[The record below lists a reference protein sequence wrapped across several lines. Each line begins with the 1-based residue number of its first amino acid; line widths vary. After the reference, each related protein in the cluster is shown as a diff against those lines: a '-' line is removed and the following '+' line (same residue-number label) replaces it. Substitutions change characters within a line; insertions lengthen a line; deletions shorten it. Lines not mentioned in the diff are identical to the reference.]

1 MLCLSIR
8 VAFRNFERVVRTP
21 YDHGHIAIF
30 NEDKKTLIDFS
41 SSRSLPIMETQFPSG
56 VVYAPSL
63 PPNRQLSTPSSS
75 NSQSYQLPQPPLSN
89 SQTLPSLLSQ
99 SYTQGFG
106 NDPFG
111 QRTQAPQPSFVP
123 ATTPGVSHAATYPIY
138 APTVIPS
145 YTGQQ
150 NPYAQPTRSFQ
161 SSHVYSSQ
169 PSPTQAYQAYTPSV
183 PLQTRRPELRPMPA
197 GGLNEQPQLSSHQKG
212 MSTSNSVPLQN
223 NREPQP
229 THVVGS
235 QGRRGV
241 LPSAVGR
248 PPAIG
253 NGTLTGPKPA
263 TIPPKD
269 AEGKFP
275 CPYCTKN
282 YQHAKHLK
290 RHLLRRKFETAL
302 SLFILLKKV

>member
-1 MLCLSIR
+1 
-8 VAFRNFERVVRTP
+8 
-21 YDHGHIAIF
+21 
-30 NEDKKTLIDFS
+30 
-41 SSRSLPIMETQFPSG
+41 MEPQFPSG

-75 NSQSYQLPQPPLSN
+75 NPPSYQLPQPSLSN
-89 SQTLPSLLSQ
+89 SQTLPSLQSQ
-99 SYTQGFG
+99 SCTHGFG

-111 QRTQAPQPSFVP
+111 QRTQAPQPSFAP
-123 ATTPGVSHAATYPIY
+123 ANAPTVSHAATFPVY
-138 APTVIPS
+138 APTIMPS

-161 SSHVYSSQ
+161 SSQTYSSQ
-169 PSPTQAYQAYTPSV
+169 PSPAQAYQTYNPSV
-183 PLQTRRPELRPMPA
+183 PLPTRRPELRPMPA
-197 GGLNEQPQLSSHQKG
+197 GGLHEQPQLSSYPKG
-212 MSTSNSVPLQN
+212 MSISSSIPLQS

-290 RHLLRRKFETAL
+290 RHLLRRKFEIAL
-302 SLFILLKKV
+302 NSVDLLTNG